1 MALFGKDRE
10 RSDRPRGSGPG
21 AAPVPPRDPAP
32 REGEM
37 FERDKTTQVDETG
50 GTSAFLGKGSRAS
63 GKLTFGGTVRIE
75 GQVEG
80 EITAQDAPTLGEG
93 AGGTART
100 TGAPGVGHGA

>member
-10 RSDRPRGSGPG
+10 RSDRPRGFGPG

-50 GTSAFLGKGSRAS
+50 GTSAFLGKGSRVS
-63 GKLTFGGTVRIE
+63 GRLSFEGTVRID
-75 GQVEG
+75 GQLEG
-80 EITAQDAPTLGEG
+80 EITARAALTIGGG
-93 AGGTART
+93 AVVHAHITGRSVLAR
-100 TGAPGVGHGA
+100 